1 MADTPITPII
11 QEITEMEAAF
21 VQPSCNSKLPFVEY
35 PSTGT
40 PPQSLVSMF
49 RRTPHLLLMGI

>member
-40 PPQSLVSMF
+40 PPS
-49 RRTPHLLLMGI
+49 H